1 MNDTT
6 GIITSNIAT
15 KQIDLSVLGMI
26 MGADIIVQFVL
37 LILAIASVWS
47 WAVIIDKSILLRN
60 IGKKIN
66 EFESIFWSG
75 QLLDKLYDRVRHQPD
90 NPMAVVFVSAMDEWN
105 KQSHMESR
113 NQNAYSYLRV
123 SLKNRIMQAMDN
135 SKNKELEKLFKNL
148 SFLAVVGSSA
158 TFIGVFGTVWGIM
171 SSLKSIALAQ
181 NASLSVVAPGISE
194 ALFAT
199 AVGLAAAVPATI
211 FYNILSSRIN
221 SIDSKVEDF
230 SSELNSLLSQEIDR
244 GMDNDNSAN

>member
-171 SSLKSIALAQ
+171 S
-181 NASLSVVAPGISE
+181 
-194 ALFAT
+194 
-199 AVGLAAAVPATI
+199 
-211 FYNILSSRIN
+211 
-221 SIDSKVEDF
+221 
-230 SSELNSLLSQEIDR
+230 
-244 GMDNDNSAN
+244 